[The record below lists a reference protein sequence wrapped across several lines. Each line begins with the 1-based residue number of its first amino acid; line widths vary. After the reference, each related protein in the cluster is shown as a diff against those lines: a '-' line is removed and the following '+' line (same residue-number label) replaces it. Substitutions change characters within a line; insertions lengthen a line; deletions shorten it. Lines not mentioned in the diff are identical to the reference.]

1 MTKNNQDIPSDEGNG
16 IIRRW
21 FLSAFGMPL
30 SSLKPNYSSLSSY
43 SSSSSSSSSSSAS
56 FPGVFIRSLQDDYPL
71 WITAMWLLCK
81 QQQPSSH
88 NTKNISDSNSN
99 KSQTKQPS
107 ILIVD
112 AIVLGILLVYKKSRD
127 EKYLQRSSCR
137 RDDKDGN
144 NADNADNGDDV
155 NNKAN
160 DKVYDN
166 HNKNDTEVN
175 KEETY
180 SINEL
185 RRMLKENSTDSAEQL
200 IAPTTNMTTRLSG
213 PSSSDCAGATNQSS
227 SSSSGK
233 AQPPPLQPPS
243 LLRMPM
249 TSTSEKSNNNNNNNK
264 QRYLEML
271 VHNVSHTDLVLS
283 LDVPANNNSPAV
295 QVSEKQDKNDDNDD
309 SDSESYCL
317 CRPRFSAFDAYSQ
330 RLVDFMK
337 HHQHHQRREES
348 LIRLPQY
355 ERNDQT
361 RQPEPSSLE
370 TATDEM
376 IPIGFRLLRKDGEY
390 GELVD
395 GDDDSASGKNIYR
408 PLRVSS
414 SELNDLRVRGRDQN
428 KVANSCSS
436 SSSSA
441 DHSLDINAAF
451 FPLLATLIP
460 LWQEKIIKKY
470 TSSLSVK
477 QVVILVSGVGQ
488 PRNWTH
494 SVRGNS
500 TQQCAELMKMFLQT
514 IYPDLIVVHI
524 HSDTNIFRYDENIA
538 FVQQELLPRVQEY
551 RDSHAKGIPYPD
563 EIAANLPSGE
573 GGGGGGGGWNSKN
586 NSDYINQPFSTEW
599 RKSFSVTLSFA
610 DGSPARNHA
619 IQAALRTFKPTCYHF
634 WQLKTFWHESKI
646 VTSDIEVHSF
656 EEMETLPPVETSQ
669 LHDRPVVDQ
678 VVKEMKRFRD
688 DFIKIL
694 SNTSEHSNEIRSFWL
709 RKSKYNITREKL

>member
-1 MTKNNQDIPSDEGNG
+1 
-16 IIRRW
+16 
-21 FLSAFGMPL
+21 
-30 SSLKPNYSSLSSY
+30 
-43 SSSSSSSSSSSAS
+43 
-56 FPGVFIRSLQDDYPL
+56 
-71 WITAMWLLCK
+71 MWLLCK
-81 QQQPSSH
+81 QQQPLH
-88 NTKNISDSNSN
+88 NANKNKISDNSN
-99 KSQTKQPS
+99 NNFQTKQPS
-107 ILIVD
+107 ILIADV
-112 AIVLGILLVYKKSRD
+112 IVLGILLVYKKSRD
-127 EKYLQRSSCR
+127 EKYLQERSCR
-137 RDDKDGN
+137 RDGKDDGN
-144 NADNADNGDDV
+144 DNGNDNGDSDSDSDDDV
-155 NNKAN
+155 NNKTNN
-160 DKVYDN
+160 DKVCDN
-166 HNKNDTEVN
+166 NKNKNDTEVK
-175 KEETY
+175 KEETS
-180 SINEL
+180 SIDEL
-185 RRMLKENSTDSAEQL
+185 RRMLKENSTDCSEQL
-200 IAPTTNMTTRLSG
+200 IVPTMTTISLE
-213 PSSSDCAGATNQSS
+213 

-233 AQPPPLQPPS
+233 QPPLQPPP
-243 LLRMPM
+243 LLRTSM
-249 TSTSEKSNNNNNNNK
+249 TPTSEKSNNK

-283 LDVPANNNSPAV
+283 LDVPPANNGPN
-295 QVSEKQDKNDDNDD
+295 KDDDDD
-309 SDSESYCL
+309 SESESYCL

-337 HHQHHQRREES
+337 HQQYQRREES

-361 RQPEPSSLE
+361 KKPEPSSLE
-370 TATDEM
+370 TATDDEM
-376 IPIGFRLLRKDGEY
+376 IPIGFRLRKE
-390 GELVD
+390 
-395 GDDDSASGKNIYR
+395 GDDELDDEDDDSGKNIYR

-428 KVANSCSS
+428 KVANSCS
-436 SSSSA
+436 
-441 DHSLDINAAF
+441 LNINAVF

-460 LWQEKIIKKY
+460 LWQEKIQKKY
-470 TSSLSVK
+470 ASSLYVK

-551 RDSHAKGIPYPD
+551 RDSHAKGILYPD
-563 EIAANLPSGE
+563 EIAANLPPGE
-573 GGGGGGGGWNSKN
+573 GGGGGGGGGGWNGVN

-688 DFIKIL
+688 DFMKIL
-694 SNTSEHSNEIRSFWL
+694 SDTSEHSNEIRTFWL
-709 RKSKYNITREKL
+709 RKSK